1 MTFDVIKQTK
11 MNYNVSKLESIG
23 VFMDLASRLLLLLEV
38 SELGSFSKVS
48 EHRNVNRSAI
58 SKQIVKLEDEL
69 GVQLLNRTTRSLSLT
84 AAGSEMVSQAR
95 HLRELLNNSKR
106 LAENYHS
113 EPRGEL
119 KISSSALFGRQYVQQ
134 AVLKFQT
141 LYPDVRIELLLED
154 RMVDIVG
161 EGFDIG
167 FRIGKPKESNLIA
180 KQIARNRLLIVAAP
194 SFIKKYGLPK
204 TIPKLESMPAV
215 VYSSQGL
222 VIDKFNYL
230 DASGN
235 EAHFQLTPTYKV
247 NEVEMLINT
256 ALAGNMLT
264 VTTAQMIK
272 NEILDGT
279 LVPLMTHINLTDY
292 GTFYAVY
299 PHRNAPLKTKL
310 FIETLR
316 EVIGEDNPIWEER
329 IPGFSKMYGRNS

>member
-1 MTFDVIKQTK
+1 
-11 MNYNVSKLESIG
+11 
-23 VFMDLASRLLLLLEV
+23 MDLASRLLLLLEV
-38 SELGSFSKVS
+38 SELGSFAKVS

-95 HLRELLNNSKR
+95 QLRDLLNNSKR

-119 KISSSALFGRQYVQQ
+119 KISSSTLFGRQYVQQ
-134 AVLKFQT
+134 AILKFQA
-141 LYPDVRIELLLED
+141 LYPDVKVELLLED
-154 RMVDIVG
+154 RLVDIVG

-167 FRIGKPKESNLIA
+167 FRIGEPKESNLIS

-194 SFIKKYGLPK
+194 EFIRKHGLPK

-215 VYSSQGL
+215 VYSTQGL
-222 VIDKFNYL
+222 VIDRFKYL
-230 DASGN
+230 DNSGN
-235 EAHFQLTPTYKV
+235 EAYFQLTPGYKV

-264 VTTAQMIK
+264 VTTAQMIE
-272 NEILDGT
+272 NEIMDGK
-279 LVPLMTHINLTDY
+279 LVPIMTHINLADY

-299 PHRNAPLKTKL
+299 PHRNAPLKTTL
-310 FIETLR
+310 FIQTLK
-316 EVIGEDNPIWEER
+316 EVVGEKIPIWETR
-329 IPGFSKMYGRNS
+329 IPDFDNMYGHYC

>member
-1 MTFDVIKQTK
+1 
-11 MNYNVSKLESIG
+11 
-23 VFMDLASRLLLLLEV
+23 MDLASRLLLLLEV
-38 SELGSFSKVS
+38 SELGSFAKVS

-58 SKQIVKLEDEL
+58 SKQIVKLEGEL

-84 AAGSEMVSQAR
+84 VAGTEMVSQAR
-95 HLRELLNNSKR
+95 QLRDLLNNSKR

-119 KISSSALFGRQYVQQ
+119 KISSSTLFGRQYVQKAILQFQ
-134 AVLKFQT
+134 A
-141 LYPDVRIELLLED
+141 LYPDIQVELLLED

-167 FRIGKPKESNLIA
+167 FRIGEPKESNLIS

-194 SFIKKYGLPK
+194 EFIKKYGLPT
-204 TIPKLESMPAV
+204 TIPKLERMPAV
-215 VYSSQGL
+215 VYSAQGL
-222 VIDKFNYL
+222 VIDRFKYIDN
-230 DASGN
+230 SGN
-235 EAHFQLTPTYKV
+235 DAYFQLTPDYKV

-264 VTTAQMIK
+264 VTTAQMIE
-272 NEILDGT
+272 NEIVDGK
-279 LVPLMTHINLTDY
+279 LIPIMTHINLADY

-310 FIETLR
+310 FIKALK
-316 EVIGEDNPIWEER
+316 EVIGEKVPIWESK
-329 IPGFSKMYGRNS
+329 IPNFDKMYGRNS